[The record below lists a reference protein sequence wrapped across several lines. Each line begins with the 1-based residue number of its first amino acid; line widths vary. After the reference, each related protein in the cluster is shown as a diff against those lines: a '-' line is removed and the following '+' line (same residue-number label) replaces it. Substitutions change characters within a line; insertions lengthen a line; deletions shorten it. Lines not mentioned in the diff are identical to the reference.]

1 MGELHK
7 QLTGVWIFFKQND
20 YTNNNLGLSLS
31 IFPVFPPFSVLGRPC
46 NCVCGE
52 AAARVSGRAPMQG
65 SIRQKPISHRA
76 NFINMEYSPTFSS
89 A

>member
-1 MGELHK
+1 MAGELRK
-7 QLTGVWIFFKQND
+7 QLTSVWIFFFNRM
-20 YTNNNLGLSLS
+20 
-31 IFPVFPPFSVLGRPC
+31 IVPIIVLASALTFLLFFHLFLFLAV
-46 NCVCGE
+46 VCGE
-52 AAARVSGRAPMQG
+52 AEARVSGRAPMQG